1 MDSHFSLKFLLHE
14 LTALKKT
21 IDELCYEGILN
32 ITQVTRLYVF
42 VNRTRKTLNQSVK
55 CRQNVMCSIVIC
67 SKPWLIK
74 FEFYTTEF
82 TDFKDT
88 KIPKVL

>member
-32 ITQVTRLYVF
+32 ITQVTRLYFLSIEQGKLLISQLCVDKMLRVAYLF
-42 VNRTRKTLNQSVK
+42 VASA
-55 CRQNVMCSIVIC
+55 
-67 SKPWLIK
+67 
-74 FEFYTTEF
+74 
-82 TDFKDT
+82 D
-88 KIPKVL
+88 